1 MDPILSVEGTSDEML
16 EQGDEGGGRR
26 QIEATRG
33 FAAFGGRQPRHSRRK
48 GARGEMT

>member
-1 MDPILSVEGTSDEML
+1 MDPILSVEGTSDEPL

-33 FAAFGGRQPRHSRRK
+33 FAALGAASPATAA
-48 GARGEMT
+48 ARGQGAK